1 LARAH
6 RDEWTRVVA
15 TLIRIT
21 GDWSLAEDAAQ
32 DAFEKAARTWPDTGI
47 PSNPGAWIT
56 AVARNAAL
64 DRIRRATNERRK
76 VEEVGAMDE
85 LTQRAYAPD
94 VADLVARSWDEDAD
108 DRLRLIFTCAH
119 PALPLEGRVALTLR
133 AVAGLTTPEIARAFL
148 VPEPTMAQRIVR
160 AKRRITNA
168 GIPFRVP
175 PLEELPERMD
185 GVLAV
190 LYLVFT
196 EGYSATSGERLMR
209 TDLAAEAIRLARL
222 TLELVPP
229 AAQDE
234 TRALLALMLL
244 QHSRR
249 DARTDAD
256 GDVVPFDQQDR
267 MRWDRT
273 SIREAELLL
282 DAPYRVRG
290 AYRLQAEIA
299 RVHAAGTT
307 DWSAVATLY
316 GELSELSPS
325 PFVDLNLAIARGF
338 AEGPESGLAALA
350 ALEAGGVLSGYHLL
364 PAAQADLL
372 RRAGHTDA
380 ATHRYGEALALAPT
394 EAERRY
400 LTRRLQELGRDT

>member
-1 LARAH
+1 
-6 RDEWTRVVA
+6 
-15 TLIRIT
+15 
-21 GDWSLAEDAAQ
+21 
-32 DAFEKAARTWPDTGI
+32 
-47 PSNPGAWIT
+47 
-56 AVARNAAL
+56 
-64 DRIRRATNERRK
+64 
-76 VEEVGAMDE
+76 MDE
-85 LTQRAYAPD
+85 LTERAFAPD

-133 AVAGLTTPEIARAFL
+133 SVAGLTTPEIARAFL
-148 VPEPTMAQRIVR
+148 VPESTMAQRIVR
-160 AKRRITNA
+160 AKRRIADT

-175 PLEELPERMD
+175 PLEELPERLD

-196 EGYSATSGERLMR
+196 EGYSATSGERLLR
-209 TDLAAEAIRLARL
+209 IDLAAEAIRLARL

-234 TRALLALMLL
+234 ARALLALMLL

-249 DARTDAD
+249 DSRTDAA
-256 GDVVPFDQQDR
+256 GDVVPFERQDR
-267 MRWDRT
+267 ARWDRA
-273 SIREAELLL
+273 SIREAQLLL

-299 RVHAAGTT
+299 RAHAADTT
-307 DWSAVATLY
+307 DWVAIATLY
-316 GELSELSPS
+316 VELQELSRS

-338 AEGPESGLAALA
+338 AEGPESGLAALD
-350 ALEAGGVLSGYHLL
+350 ALEAGGALAGYHLL

-372 RRAGHTDA
+372 RRAGQKDA
-380 ATHRYGEALALAPT
+380 ATRRYGEALALAPT

-400 LTRRLQELGRDT
+400 LTRRLRELGHDV